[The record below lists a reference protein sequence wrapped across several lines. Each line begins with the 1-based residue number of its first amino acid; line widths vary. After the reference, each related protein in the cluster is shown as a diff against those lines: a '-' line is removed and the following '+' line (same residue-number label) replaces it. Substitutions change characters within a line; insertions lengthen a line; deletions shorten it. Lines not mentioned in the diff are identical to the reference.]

1 MDEITTTGA
10 VIEALETLS
19 VLDSPEAIAGALTRI
34 CAEIAGYHTAL
45 LSLAIPAGTIQG
57 FHGLSER
64 DIEHFRDSSRRAS
77 LEERRTNRRRIRD
90 RAFPGTGIAYIRRA
104 TDSFHVHS
112 TEDAKTGDPG
122 AWRADDA
129 LFVLIAGEG
138 GDDVGVLSL
147 DRPASGRGPT
157 DDADLESLRIVERLL
172 RLAVPLLEAR
182 FYRRRLESA
191 ETMVAQLQKNDVLG
205 VLAMEVAHDFN
216 NLLMVIMGHAHRARV
231 AESAE
236 KIAAAID
243 QIDAT
248 CERGAELTGQL
259 LAFGRKNPT
268 SPGRLD
274 LNSVVE
280 SSVPMLRQAAGAE
293 VRVELSL
300 SGSPLPIRGRAS
312 DIDQILLNLVVNARE
327 AIDGQGQI
335 FVQTS
340 TLEEHGT
347 HFGNLRVSDTGS
359 GFDAPPDQI
368 FEPYYTTKPG
378 NTGLG
383 LATVDRLVRA
393 LGGRIRLKDAKP
405 RGATVEIHIPLDVND
420 TNRPGSSKEPG
431 AGQ

>member
-1 MDEITTTGA
+1 MDETSTSGT

-19 VLDSPEAIAGALTRI
+19 DLDSPEAIADGLTRT

-45 LSLAIPAGTIQG
+45 LSVAIPAGTIQG
-57 FHGLSER
+57 FHGLADR
-64 DIEHFRDSSRRAS
+64 DIAHFRDSSRRAS
-77 LEERRTNRRRIRD
+77 LQERRTNRRRIRD
-90 RAFPGTGIAYIRRA
+90 RSFPGTGIAYIRRA

-112 TEDAKTGDPG
+112 TENAKTERPG

-129 LFVLIAGEG
+129 LFVLVVGEG
-138 GDDVGVLSL
+138 GEDIGVLSL
-147 DRPASGRGPT
+147 DRPTSGMGPT
-157 DDADLESLRIVERLL
+157 DEAGLDTLRIVERLL
-172 RLAVPLLEAR
+172 RLAVPLLESR

-191 ETMVAQLQKNDVLG
+191 ERMVAQLQKNDVLG

-216 NLLMVIMGHAHRARV
+216 NLLMVIMGHAYRARV

-236 KIAAAID
+236 ETVTAID

-248 CERGAELTGQL
+248 CERGAELTGKL

-274 LNSVVE
+274 LNAVVE
-280 SSVPMLRQAAGAE
+280 SSVPMLRQAAGAD

-300 SGSPLPIRGRAS
+300 CGSALPIRGRAS

-327 AIDGQGQI
+327 AMDGQGQVV
-335 FVQTS
+335 VQTS

-347 HFGNLRVSDTGS
+347 HFGNLRVSDTGC

-383 LATVDRLVRA
+383 LATVERLVRT
-393 LGGRIRLKDAKP
+393 LGGRIRLKDGKP
-405 RGATVEIHIPLDVND
+405 RGATVEIQIPLEAVD
-420 TNRPGSSKEPG
+420 
-431 AGQ
+431 AG